1 MQESIT
7 LLLIQIRMI
16 WRFRWLALC
25 LATLVSFVG
34 WIGVM
39 ALPDQFEVSTKVF
52 LDTSSMLRPLL
63 KGLAAD
69 NRMQEDSARMMQ
81 RTLLV
86 RPNLEAVARK
96 TDLDLKAKTPEE
108 FEALLNGL
116 AKRIVV
122 SGTSRDNIFV
132 ISYKHSDPELAN
144 KVVEAILNLFVERS
158 LGKSRQDTG
167 KTKLFI
173 DKQIAEYE
181 SRLTAAESRLKE
193 FKQQNVGMMPQD
205 GQTYYSRMQAAA
217 SNFSSAK
224 LALEEATRR
233 RDEFKRQIE
242 GVEPLFETEIGVQ
255 NTRAFIKH
263 PLDGRIAALET
274 QIDQLLVQY
283 TEKHP
288 DVVSSKGI
296 MEGLKKQREEDI
308 KNNPPPAP
316 VQSESS
322 GQSENQVYQEI
333 SLALG
338 NAEAEVAA
346 LAARSKEYSRREQ
359 ELRKL
364 VDTIPRIEAE
374 LARLNRDYEVNKRNY
389 DELVKRRESLS
400 ISEQASQT
408 SDSVKFNIIEPPRVP
423 LVPTGPNRPLFST
436 VVIIAGLGLGAGL
449 AWLLAILRP
458 TIYTKEEIEQLFQIP
473 VIGTV
478 TRIWTPAEVFR
489 RRVDVFAF
497 TFGGVILAGIFAG
510 VVMVEMG
517 HPELLLKA
525 RQFQFADQISSF
537 VDNLL

>member
-1 MQESIT
+1 MQEAIT
-7 LLLIQIRMI
+7 QILIQIRMI

-25 LATLVSFVG
+25 LATLVSLGG
-34 WIGVM
+34 WAVVV

-52 LDTSSMLRPLL
+52 LDTSSMLKPLL
-63 KGLAAD
+63 KGLAVD
-69 NRMQEDSARMMQ
+69 SRMQEDSARMMQ

-96 TDLDLKAKTPEE
+96 TDMDLKAKTPEQ
-108 FEALLNGL
+108 FEELLNGL

-122 SGTSRDNIFV
+122 SGTTRDNIFV
-132 ISYKHSDPELAN
+132 IKYKNSDPELAN

-173 DKQIAEYE
+173 DKQIADYE

-205 GQTYYSRMQAAA
+205 GGNYFSRMEEISGQLSA
-217 SNFSSAK
+217 AK
-224 LALEEATRR
+224 LELEEATRR
-233 RDEFKRQIE
+233 RNEFKRQIE
-242 GVEPLFETEIGVQ
+242 GVEPLFETEIEVQ
-255 NTRAFIKH
+255 STHSFIKH
-263 PLDGRIAALET
+263 PLDDRIGALEA

-283 TEKHP
+283 TERHP
-288 DVVSSKGI
+288 DVASAKGI
-296 MEGLKKQREEDI
+296 LEGLKQQREEDL

-316 VQSESS
+316 PSASTEQT
-322 GQSENQVYQEI
+322 ENQVYQEL

-338 NAEAEVAA
+338 NAQAEVAA
-346 LAARSKEYSRREQ
+346 LVARTKEYTRREQ

-389 DELVKRRESLS
+389 DELVKRRESLN
-400 ISEQASQT
+400 IAEQASQT

-423 LVPTGPNRPLFST
+423 LVPTGPNRPLFSSA
-436 VVIIAGLGLGAGL
+436 VVVAGLGLGVGL
-449 AWLLAILRP
+449 AWLLAMLRP
-458 TIYTKEEIEQLFQIP
+458 TIYTKEDIEELFQIP

-478 TRIWTPAEVFR
+478 TRIWTPGEIFR

-497 TFGGVILAGIFAG
+497 TIGGLLLAGMFAG
-510 VVMVEMG
+510 VVLIELG
-517 HPELLLKA
+517 HPEILAKA
-525 RQFQFADQISSF
+525 RQFQYADRVTSF
-537 VDNLL
+537 VENLL